1 MIICLGRQSRTEG
14 GKKLNVNC
22 EGERHSSINLSQ
34 LLKLIRSKFLFSE
47 VVLDQ
52 TYEWKQTRNLL
63 LSIVPAP
70 HGH

>member
-1 MIICLGRQSRTEG
+1 MIICLGRQSRTKR
-14 GKKLNVNC
+14 GKKLNVSC
-22 EGERHSSINLSQ
+22 EGERHSSNNLPQ
-34 LLKLIRSKFLFSE
+34 LLIRSKFLFSE

-52 TYEWKQTRNLL
+52 SYEWKQTRNLL